1 MLRRTLAVVWLS
13 PLSLW
18 LGGCASYT
26 DDVREMTNAFKAGDY
41 NSALTTF
48 EKSEIKTQDRNRLLY
63 YLEKGTIEDRLS
75 ERKESRTL
83 WMKADKLADDLY
95 TTSISKAA
103 ASFLYNDS
111 ATPYGGEDY
120 EKVAIHTM
128 LAHSFLSDNQLQDAR
143 VEAAKI
149 NSKLNEINGF
159 YKDNKNKYRDDA
171 YARYLS
177 GLIWESSGEPDS
189 AIVDYR
195 AALKVYESDYSSTF
209 NVSAPRDLVR
219 GLYRL
224 YLVRNRKDEARILA
238 DSYKELNLTKVDPN
252 AASVVVVHEVGVIN
266 EKRAEGFV
274 IPIGSEITRFSF
286 PVIRKQG
293 VAFRQ
298 TGVRLN
304 DGLFEPGE
312 LAQNFNAIAYESL
325 EDRRLR
331 MIAKSMARL
340 ILKSQMTQ
348 RAEKELGALGLIA
361 GSIYGAVTETADTR
375 GWVTLP
381 AAIYVTRVFVK
392 PGEYSIEISNNGR
405 TSDIKKVHLKPGQLV
420 LMRDAAAGK
429 LREAPERP
437 NSGQQRFQSSS
448 P

>member
-1 MLRRTLAVVWLS
+1 MLRRTFAVVCLA

-18 LGGCASYT
+18 LGGCASYN
-26 DDVREMTNAFKAGDY
+26 DDVRDMTSAFRAGHY
-41 NSALTTF
+41 TAALETF
-48 EKSEIKTQDRNRLLY
+48 EASEIKTQDRNRLLY

-75 ERKESRTL
+75 ERKESRAL
-83 WMKADKLADDLY
+83 WMKADRLADDLY
-95 TTSISKAA
+95 TKSISKEA

-111 ATPYGGEDY
+111 ATPYAGEDY

-128 LAHSFLSDNQLQDAR
+128 LAHSFLSDHQLDEAR

-177 GLIWESSGEPDS
+177 GLIWESSGELDA

-195 AALKVYESDYSSTF
+195 ASLKVYEGDYSSIF
-209 NVSAPRDLVR
+209 HVSPPNDLVR
-219 GLYRL
+219 ALYRL
-224 YLVRNRKDEARILA
+224 LIIRDRKDEARLLA
-238 DSYKELNLTKVDPN
+238 DSHKNLGLTKIDVDT
-252 AASVVVVHEVGVIN
+252 ASLAVVHEVGIIN
-266 EKRAEGFV
+266 EKKAEGFV
-274 IPIGSEITRFSF
+274 LPIGKEVIRFSF

-293 VAFRQ
+293 VAVRQ

-331 MIAKSMARL
+331 MIAKSAARL
-340 ILKSQMTQ
+340 ILKSQLTQ
-348 RAEKELGALGLIA
+348 KAEKNLGAIGWLA
-361 GSIYGAVTETADTR
+361 GNIYGAVTETADTR

-392 PGEYSIEISNNGR
+392 PGSYSLEISNNGR
-405 TSDIKKVHLKPGQLV
+405 TSDLRTIHMKARGLL
-420 LMRDAAAGK
+420 LLRDAASVKAKADGD
-429 LREAPERP
+429 RP
-437 NSGQQRFQSSS
+437 HS
-448 P
+448 